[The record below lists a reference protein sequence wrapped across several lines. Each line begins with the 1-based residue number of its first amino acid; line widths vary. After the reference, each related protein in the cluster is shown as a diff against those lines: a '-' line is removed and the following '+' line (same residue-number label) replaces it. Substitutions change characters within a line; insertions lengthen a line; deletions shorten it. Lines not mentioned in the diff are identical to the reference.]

1 MSLLPLTLLVVWMV
15 GGCGSTE
22 NTETNA
28 KLQEQIWRLAQQ
40 LHETKKQVDGLQEAN
55 QRSVRSL
62 EELEATVERLTAS
75 STASGTGMAFKGNT
89 GPTGTNSQRV
99 SQFQVPSEVL
109 AAKVMPLSPPA
120 SGGSGLQSEDLPSA
134 ANEESLATVAAVSCS
149 QVWKQ
154 LGQGKSTQ
162 AAAQALGVSS
172 AAIQACEQRVGR
184 NSGS

>member
-1 MSLLPLTLLVVWMV
+1 MV
-15 GGCGSTE
+15 GGCGSAE

-28 KLQEQIWRLAQQ
+28 KLQEQIWRLAKQ

-62 EELEATVERLTAS
+62 EELEATVERLTAT
-75 STASGTGMAFKGNT
+75 STAPGAGTTPKGNA
-89 GPTGTNSQRV
+89 GPAGTNPRST

-109 AAKVMPLSPPA
+109 AAKVMPLAPPA
-120 SGGSGLQSEDLPSA
+120 SGENDLQSEELPST
-134 ANEESLATVAAVSCS
+134 ANKESLATVAAVSCS